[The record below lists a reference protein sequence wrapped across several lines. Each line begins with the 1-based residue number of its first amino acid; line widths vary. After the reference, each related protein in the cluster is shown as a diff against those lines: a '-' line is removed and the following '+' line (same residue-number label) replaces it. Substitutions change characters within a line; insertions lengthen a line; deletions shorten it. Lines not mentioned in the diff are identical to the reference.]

1 MEEIIKKWK
10 KNGKKDHEKNFR
22 YIRFLKGKD
31 SNKVDAIAIQLHKEA
46 FTKID
51 CLKCGNCC
59 KTLKPVFLE
68 TDIVRIATHLNIS
81 KEELIE
87 KYLEQDGD
95 GDWQPNTLPCPF
107 FSTEDHTCKVYS
119 VRPIDCEGYPLTHK
133 KGFASRSYSHAWNT
147 VDCPAVFHIVEQMK
161 RIL

>member
-1 MEEIIKKWK
+1 MEEIIKNWK
-10 KNGKKDHEKNFR
+10 ENGKKDHDKNFR

-31 SNKVDAIAIQLHKEA
+31 SNKVDAIVIQLHKEA

-87 KYLEQDGD
+87 KYLEQDEEGN
-95 GDWQPNTLPCPF
+95 WQPNTLPCPF
-107 FSTEDHTCKVYS
+107 FSTEDYTCMVYS
-119 VRPIDCEGYPLTHK
+119 VRPIDCE
-133 KGFASRSYSHAWNT
+133 
-147 VDCPAVFHIVEQMK
+147 DI
-161 RIL
+161 RIPIKQDLPVVPIHMLGIQWIAPQYFTLLNK